1 MFNKDPPYKRKAF
14 ASLNN
19 LRFRSKK
26 LRQLRPSDNL
36 QKQPATKIAI
46 PRSIDIDTREQPAP
60 EKEDEGVH
68 VAVRRVKLFKSAAK
82 SPSTV
87 SDQIWLNCQNH
98 RLTIYSLQH
107 TSDVYV
113 SVPFPD
119 VRFVDICSNPDSS
132 FHFVVTLR
140 SSITGTLRN
149 ESVRIDKLWVF
160 LSLSD
165 RESYNKL
172 VRDFED
178 QVVCNYLT
186 ASDMNNYYL
195 KSEPDREPKIGSN
208 HQTQLPVTPPA
219 KFYGTA
225 KTFSSDLEP
234 GNILNTTRTRSLRLS
249 LTDSIDDPFEY
260 RAEIQDEDIS
270 RDEQIVFDPP
280 LKYRFASKKSIIVSN
295 KDFNSLYNG
304 NWVNDSIV
312 DFFLQYNL
320 QQAREAGSLG
330 SARVELFNSFFYTK
344 LTMSNP
350 DNDYYSNVKT
360 WFKSND
366 SLFDNDYIVIPIMT
380 DLHWFFVVITN
391 LPRLRRYNEINE
403 PEPMDGLLMNK
414 KKPLASIFVLDS
426 LQKAHP
432 NIAVPIKSFLV
443 EYAKD
448 KYELDVP
455 IGQIRK
461 YSCNIPQQKNFNDCG
476 LHVIYNCKKFFD
488 SPEEFKAM
496 ILTEHRRKKSTTS
509 LSTKL
514 FDDEERKVI
523 RMQLREVLLKL
534 LKEQVEADGGDSS
547 AVGTE
552 TYGTLR
558 AKGIREPSAE
568 AEKHSADEA
577 PDDEIMIVDEITNEM
592 APNIEQQTACVASS
606 QQRNISLSSED
617 PETEI
622 KTQSPQSS
630 QVREIHS
637 ERLDDSQSTQPKEQE
652 IITSDTQSSDKL
664 QDQKVS
670 MILEDNGSLKEI
682 IEFSDGKGSER
693 KGEPTSLG
701 HQSGVTVANTSEEP
715 VATGEASNP
724 DEDRVLFVRN
734 PKSSIKFAGR
744 TYHTQR
750 ARKRR

>member
-46 PRSIDIDTREQPAP
+46 PRSIDIDTGEQPVP

-68 VAVRRVKLFKSAAK
+68 LAVRRVKLFKSAAK

-87 SDQIWLNCQNH
+87 SEHIWLNCQNH

-107 TSDVYV
+107 TNDVYV

-119 VRFVDICSNPDSS
+119 IRFVDICSNPDSS
-132 FHFVVTLR
+132 YHFVVTLK

-165 RESYNKL
+165 EEPYNKL
-172 VRDFED
+172 VRNFED
-178 QVVCNYLT
+178 QLVCNYLT

-195 KSEPDREPKIGSN
+195 KSESGRESKIGSN

-219 KFYGTA
+219 NFYGPA

-234 GNILNTTRTRSLRLS
+234 GNIINTTRTRSLRLS
-249 LTDSIDDPFEY
+249 LTDSIEDPFEY
-260 RAEIQDEDIS
+260 HAEIQDEDIS

-344 LTMSNP
+344 LTMCSP
-350 DNDYYSNVKT
+350 DNDYYSNVRT

-391 LPRLRRYNEINE
+391 LPRLRRYNETNE
-403 PEPMDGLLMNK
+403 PEPMDGLLINK

-448 KYELDVP
+448 KYHLDIP

-488 SPEEFKAM
+488 SPEEFKAK

-534 LKEQVEADGGDSS
+534 LKEQVEANGGDSS
-547 AVGTE
+547 AIGTE

-558 AKGIREPSAE
+558 AKGIREPSAG
-568 AEKHSADEA
+568 AEEHSADEL
-577 PDDEIMIVDEITNEM
+577 PDDEVMIVDEISNEM
-592 APNIEQQTACVASS
+592 APDTEQQSAWVESS

-617 PETEI
+617 PEAET

-630 QVREIHS
+630 PVTEIQD
-637 ERLDDSQSTQPKEQE
+637 EEVDDSPSKQPKNENSV
-652 IITSDTQSSDKL
+652 TSCTKSSDKL

-670 MILEDNGSLKEI
+670 MILEDNGSVKEV
-682 IEFSDGKGSER
+682 IEFSEEKRRDR
-693 KGEPTSLG
+693 KGKRTGLD
-701 HQSGVTVANTSEEP
+701 HQSGVTVAETSEEP
-715 VATGEASNP
+715 VTIGKASDP
-724 DEDRVLFVRN
+724 DEDRAVFVSN
-734 PKSSIKFAGR
+734 PKTSIKFAGR

-750 ARKRR
+750 ARKGK

>member
-19 LRFRSKK
+19 LRYRSKK

-46 PRSIDIDTREQPAP
+46 PRSIDLDTGEQPAP
-60 EKEDEGVH
+60 VKEDEGVH
-68 VAVRRVKLFKSAAK
+68 VAVRRVKLFKSAVK

-87 SDQIWLNCQNH
+87 SEHIWLNCQNH

-107 TSDVYV
+107 TNDVYV
-113 SVPFPD
+113 SVPFSD
-119 VRFVDICSNPDSS
+119 VKFVDICSNPDSS
-132 FHFVVTLR
+132 YHFVVTLR

-149 ESVRIDKLWVF
+149 ESVRIDKLWIF
-160 LSLSD
+160 LDLSD
-165 RESYNKL
+165 QEAYNKL
-172 VRDFED
+172 VRNLED
-178 QVVCNYLT
+178 QLVCNYLT

-195 KSEPDREPKIGSN
+195 KSESDREPRIWSN
-208 HQTQLPVTPPA
+208 RQTQLPVTSPA
-219 KFYGTA
+219 NFYGTA

-234 GNILNTTRTRSLRLS
+234 ANIINTARTRSLRLS
-249 LTDSIDDPFEY
+249 LTDSIEDPLEDHP
-260 RAEIQDEDIS
+260 EIQDEDIS

-280 LKYRFASKKSIIVSN
+280 LKYRFASRKSIIVSN

-320 QQAREAGSLG
+320 QQARDAGSLG

-344 LTMSNP
+344 LTMTNP

-366 SLFDNDYIVIPIMT
+366 SLFDNDYIVIPIMK

-391 LPRLRRYNEINE
+391 LPRLRRYNETNE
-403 PEPMDGLLMNK
+403 PEPVDGLLINK

-443 EYAKD
+443 NYAKD
-448 KYELDVP
+448 KYDLDIP
-455 IGQIRK
+455 MGQIRK

-488 SPEEFKAM
+488 SPEEFKAK

-523 RMQLREVLLKL
+523 RMQLREVLLNL
-534 LKEQVEADGGDSS
+534 LKEQVKANGGDSS

-558 AKGIREPSAE
+558 GKGIKEPSAE
-568 AEKHSADEA
+568 AEGHSADED
-577 PDDEIMIVDEITNEM
+577 PDDEVMIVDERSNET
-592 APNIEQQTACVASS
+592 APDNEQQKPACVESS
-606 QQRNISLSSED
+606 QRNISLSSED

-630 QVREIHS
+630 PARKVHDEQ
-637 ERLDDSQSTQPKEQE
+637 LDDSLSVQPKDQQ
-652 IITSDTQSSDKL
+652 IVTSYAQSSDKL
-664 QDQKVS
+664 QGQKVS
-670 MILEDNGSLKEI
+670 MILEDNGSLKEV
-682 IEFSDGKGSER
+682 IEFSEAKPKDR
-693 KGEPTSLG
+693 KEKRTGMD
-701 HQSGVTVANTSEEP
+701 HQARVTVTDITEKP
-715 VATGEASNP
+715 VATGKASTP
-724 DEDRVLFVRN
+724 DEGKVLLVPY
-734 PKSSIKFAGR
+734 PKTSIKFAGR
-744 TYHTQR
+744 TYHSQL

>member
-46 PRSIDIDTREQPAP
+46 PRSIDLDTREQPAP

-68 VAVRRVKLFKSAAK
+68 LAVRRVKLFKSAAK

-87 SDQIWLNCQNH
+87 SEHIWFNCQNR

-107 TSDVYV
+107 TNDVYV

-119 VRFVDICSNPDSS
+119 IRFVDICSNPDSS
-132 FHFVVTLR
+132 YHFVVTLR

-160 LSLSD
+160 LSLND
-165 RESYNKL
+165 EEPYNKL
-172 VRDFED
+172 MRNFED
-178 QVVCNYLT
+178 HLVCNYLT

-195 KSEPDREPKIGSN
+195 KSESDREPKTGN
-208 HQTQLPVTPPA
+208 HQTKLPETPPA
-219 KFYGTA
+219 NFYGPA
-225 KTFSSDLEP
+225 KTFTSDLEP

-249 LTDSIDDPFEY
+249 LTDSIDDPLEY
-260 RAEIQDEDIS
+260 DAEIQDEDIS

-344 LTMSNP
+344 LTMCSS
-350 DNDYYSNVKT
+350 DNDYYSNVRT

-391 LPRLRRYNEINE
+391 LPRLRRYNETNE
-403 PEPMDGLLMNK
+403 PEPMDGLLVNK

-443 EYAKD
+443 EYARD
-448 KYELDVP
+448 KYHLDIP

-488 SPEEFKAM
+488 SPEEFRAK
-496 ILTEHRRKKSTTS
+496 ILTEHRRKKSTAS

-514 FDDEERKVI
+514 FDEGERKVI

-534 LKEQVEADGGDSS
+534 LKEQVEANGGDSS
-547 AVGTE
+547 VIGTE

-558 AKGIREPSAE
+558 AKGIREPSAGAE
-568 AEKHSADEA
+568 AHSADEV
-577 PDDEIMIVDEITNEM
+577 PDDEVMIVDEISNEM
-592 APNIEQQTACVASS
+592 APETEQQSACVESS

-617 PETEI
+617 PEAEA
-622 KTQSPQSS
+622 KTKSPQSS
-630 QVREIHS
+630 PVTESHHK
-637 ERLDDSQSTQPKEQE
+637 ELDNSPKQSKNENDVTSCTQPGN
-652 IITSDTQSSDKL
+652 KL
-664 QDQKVS
+664 QQQKVS
-670 MILEDNGSLKEI
+670 MILEDNGSVKEV
-682 IEFSDGKGSER
+682 IEFSEDKRRGGKGKR
-693 KGEPTSLG
+693 RSLD
-701 HQSGVTVANTSEEP
+701 HQSGVTIEETSEEP
-715 VATGEASNP
+715 VTIGKTSDP
-724 DEDRVLFVRN
+724 DEDRAIFLSN
-734 PKSSIKFAGR
+734 PKASIKFAGR

-750 ARKRR
+750 ARKGK